1 MSRLKL
7 ESLRI
12 RNYRSLEDVYVERL
26 GRLNLITGRNNVG
39 KTSLLETVRLWAS
52 RTDVNALLDIIDAR
66 DESLLPDNEIKDE
79 RDERQGDNSLLG
91 CLCLFSGYPSID
103 AVKDPIEIAGNG
115 TTLSISIG
123 DREMEQEVLPGL
135 QQELDKLIART
146 KVLEL
151 SVEPYERSV
160 SLRLPS
166 YYSNLRRNKFRE
178 LRMRENR
185 GNIPCVSLASST
197 LNSIESFST
206 ATLWDNIALTDKE
219 DFVLR
224 GLKLI
229 EPRIDRVNFI
239 QGGRRGRIPVIR
251 VTGIDRPIP
260 LHGLGDGVTRIFEI
274 MLALVNAEDGFLLID
289 EFENGLHYSVQ
300 AMAWQTVLELAAS
313 LNVQVFATTHSS
325 DCVEAFQHV
334 SEAAAGEMILTR
346 MIAEDGTVRAETLDR
361 FKLSRRLGLGR
372 EVR

>member
-1 MSRLKL
+1 
-7 ESLRI
+7 
-12 RNYRSLEDVYVERL
+12 
-26 GRLNLITGRNNVG
+26 
-39 KTSLLETVRLWAS
+39 
-52 RTDVNALLDIIDAR
+52 
-66 DESLLPDNEIKDE
+66 
-79 RDERQGDNSLLG
+79 
-91 CLCLFSGYPSID
+91 
-103 AVKDPIEIAGNG
+103 
-115 TTLSISIG
+115 
-123 DREMEQEVLPGL
+123 MEQEVLPGL